1 MATGVPKGRS
11 SAKAA
16 AAAAK
21 TVEPRDVDL
30 EPKVQWLDGA
40 ACYLVRVD
48 LAGFKKE
55 EFRVQVDGIGRVTVR
70 GQRPAGHVHVHK
82 EFQLPPT
89 ADLQRIGARFDGT
102 TLCISVPKLPAGA
115 AGTVLARMEEAKA
128 VTTLLEMER
137 AKWDRG
143 EVIAAAVAT
152 FALGVIVTHR
162 FFSARIE

>member
-1 MATGVPKGRS
+1 MSHACRK
-11 SAKAA
+11 
-16 AAAAK
+16 
-21 TVEPRDVDL
+21 
-30 EPKVQWLDGA
+30 WLDGA

-55 EFRVQVDGIGRVTVR
+55 EFRVQVDGAGRVTVR
-70 GQRPAGHVHVHK
+70 GKRPAGHVNVHK

-89 ADLQRIGARFDGT
+89 ADFQRIGARFDGT

-115 AGTVLARMEEAKA
+115 AGAVLAKMEEAKA
-128 VTTLLEMER
+128 VTTEMEMEKER

-143 EVIAAAVAT
+143 EVITAAVAA